1 MYSIRPS
8 SNSDYRTI
16 KKWVSNKYEYVRFAG
31 NCVAY
36 PFHRK
41 DWIPK
46 RSEADRR
53 RIGFCKKGILIGYCE
68 FTRIDSV
75 NKSAR
80 LIRFIIDPLERSKGL
95 GLVFLR
101 QVIRSAF
108 SDMNLN
114 RIDLVVFED
123 NQKAIQLYMKTGF
136 QKEGTMKEA
145 RFVEGEF
152 RNLILMR
159 LLKREYGYRNE

>member
-1 MYSIRPS
+1 
-8 SNSDYRTI
+8 
-16 KKWVSNKYEYVRFAG
+16 
-31 NCVAY
+31 
-36 PFHRK
+36 
-41 DWIPK
+41 
-46 RSEADRR
+46 
-53 RIGFCKKGILIGYCE
+53 
-68 FTRIDSV
+68 
-75 NKSAR
+75 
-80 LIRFIIDPLERSKGL
+80 
-95 GLVFLR
+95 
-101 QVIRSAF
+101 
-108 SDMNLN
+108 MNLN